1 MKGIIV
7 KAVCVLFVVAF
18 MAACAS
24 TPAAVKDRE
33 RQELASNIKKGV
45 EDRNFKIDVNFV
57 TPVRFPAMH
66 IDGGYELRVHG
77 DSIYSYLPF
86 FGRVYVAPY
95 GREDQGLHFADTL
108 SDYTVRR
115 KKDQFIIR
123 MTVRRPADTHVYNL
137 VVFDNGNASVDVT
150 SQQRERI
157 SYSGEWE

>member
-45 EDRNFKIDVNFV
+45 DDRNFKIDVNFV

>member
-7 KAVCVLFVVAF
+7 KGVCVLFVVAF